1 MSQVYL
7 DLTNKQTNTIFFFLD
22 NGYNAD
28 AITDAIN
35 DTMSALAP
43 PPK

>member
-1 MSQVYL
+1 MIIKYNTNNISQ
-7 DLTNKQTNTIFFFLD
+7 
-22 NGYNAD
+22 AD
-28 AITDAIN
+28 AIIDAIN

>member
-1 MSQVYL
+1 MIIKYNTNNISQ
-7 DLTNKQTNTIFFFLD
+7 
-22 NGYNAD
+22 AD

-35 DTMSALAP
+35 DTMSALALVP

>member
-1 MSQVYL
+1 MISKYNTNNISQ
-7 DLTNKQTNTIFFFLD
+7 
-22 NGYNAD
+22 AD

>member
-1 MSQVYL
+1 MIIKYNTNNISQA
-7 DLTNKQTNTIFFFLD
+7 DAIT
-22 NGYNAD
+22 D

>member
-1 MSQVYL
+1 MIIKYNTNNISQ
-7 DLTNKQTNTIFFFLD
+7 
-22 NGYNAD
+22 AD
-28 AITDAIN
+28 AIPDAIN

>member
-1 MSQVYL
+1 MIIKYNTNNISQ
-7 DLTNKQTNTIFFFLD
+7 
-22 NGYNAD
+22 AD

-35 DTMSALAP
+35 DTMSGFAP

>member
-1 MSQVYL
+1 MIIKYNTNNISQ
-7 DLTNKQTNTIFFFLD
+7 D
-22 NGYNAD
+22 D

-35 DTMSALAP
+35 DIMSGLAP